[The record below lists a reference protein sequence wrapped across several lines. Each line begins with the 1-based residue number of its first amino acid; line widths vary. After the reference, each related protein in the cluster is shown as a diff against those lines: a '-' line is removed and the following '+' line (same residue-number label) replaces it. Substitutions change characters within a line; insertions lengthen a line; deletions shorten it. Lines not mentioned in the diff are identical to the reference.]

1 MNQQMKHWGIV
12 GGGMLGLYLAMS
24 LAEKGQRVTVLESK
38 EALGGLAGNWEIG
51 NTTWDKFYHVI
62 LLSDV
67 RLRKLLK
74 TLNLD
79 DQLNWVETKTGFY
92 TEGQLYSMSDTLEFL
107 QFPPLS
113 YIDKLRLGFTIFYA
127 SRITNWKALENIPL
141 TEWLMKLSG
150 KNTFEKI
157 WLPLLRAKLG
167 DHYKHTSATF
177 IWTTIQRM
185 YKARR
190 TGLKKEMFG
199 YVNGGYSRIISAL
212 KENLVNKGVE
222 IKTGHPV
229 KHINP
234 NGEGMVKVTDDQNQT
249 RFFDEVIVTVPS
261 SIAAEM
267 CQNLSVEEKKRHL
280 EIEYLGVICASVLLK
295 KSISPFYVTNITD
308 QTPFTGIIEM
318 TNIVD
323 KKSFQNNSLV
333 YLPRYLKSSNPIYH
347 WKQHQ
352 IELLFKNSLLNMYP
366 QLTSDDFQVFQVARA
381 PYVFALPTINYSG
394 KLPPIST
401 SVPGLHILNSAH
413 IVNGTLNV
421 NETLALADK
430 KLPGILQNAKNR
442 ELTYEPTIY

>member
-1 MNQQMKHWGIV
+1 MNLQIKHWGIV
-12 GGGMLGLYLAMS
+12 GGGMLGLYLAMN
-24 LAEKGQRVTVLESK
+24 LAEKGHRVTILESK
-38 EALGGLAGNWEIG
+38 ENLGGLAGSWEIG
-51 NTTWDKFYHVI
+51 NTSWDKFYHVI
-62 LLSDV
+62 LLSDD
-67 RLRKLLK
+67 RLRNLLRK
-74 TLNLD
+74 LNLD

-92 TEGQLYSMSDTLEFL
+92 TDGELYSMSDTLEFL

-113 YIDKLRLGFTIFYA
+113 FIDKLRLGFTIYYA
-127 SRITNWKALENIPL
+127 SRINNWKALEHIPL
-141 TEWLMKLSG
+141 TDWLTRLSG

-167 DHYKHTSATF
+167 DHYKHTSATL

-199 YVNGGYSRIISAL
+199 YVNGGYSRIFNAL
-212 KENLVNKGVE
+212 KQNLENKGVK
-222 IKTGHPV
+222 IKTGLPV
-229 KHINP
+229 KHINS
-234 NGEGMVKVTDDQNQT
+234 NVEGLIKITDDQNQT
-249 RFFDEVIVTVPS
+249 SFFDEVIVTVPS
-261 SIAAEM
+261 AIAAEM
-267 CQNLSVEEKKRHL
+267 CQALSPEEKKRHQ
-280 EIEYLGVICASVLLK
+280 EIEYLGVICASILLK

-352 IELLFKNSLLNMYP
+352 IELLFKNSLLSMYP
-366 QLTSDDFQVFQVARA
+366 KLKPDDFQAFQVARA
-381 PYVFALPTINYSG
+381 PYVFALPTMNYSK

-401 SVPGLHILNSAH
+401 SVPGVHILNSAH

-421 NETLALADK
+421 NETLALVDK
-430 KLPGILQNAKNR
+430 NLPGILENAKNR
-442 ELTYEPTIY
+442 QPSYEPSI